1 MRSTTVKG
9 LDDGV
14 YINLGGNT
22 DIIEAVMNAGNAVD
36 YLIYELHLTGAEL
49 LDFLA
54 KFRID
59 SELTAEIKTKN
70 RYTVT
75 SYDW

>member
-14 YINLGGNT
+14 YINLGANT
-22 DIIEAVMNAGNAVD
+22 DIIEAVMNAGSAVD
-36 YLIYELHLTGAEL
+36 YLIYELQLTGAEL
-49 LDFLA
+49 LEFLEE
-54 KFRID
+54 FRID
-59 SELTAEIKTKN
+59 EELTAEIKAEN
-70 RYTVT
+70 RYNLT

>member
-9 LDDGV
+9 LDDGLR
-14 YINLGGNT
+14 IELGGDT
-22 DIIEAVMNAGNAVD
+22 GIIEYVMDIGKGID
-36 YLIYELHLTGAEL
+36 YLIYQAEMTGAEL
-49 LDFLA
+49 LEFMR

-59 SELTAEIKTKN
+59 EKLYKDVKEENK
-70 RYTVT
+70 YTVT

>member
-14 YINLGGNT
+14 YIYLGANT
-22 DIIEAVMNAGNAVD
+22 DLIDAVMNAGSAVD
-36 YLIYELHLTGAEL
+36 YLLYELQLTGAEL
-49 LDFLA
+49 LEFLEE
-54 KFRID
+54 FRID
-59 SELTAEIKTKN
+59 EELTAEIKAEN
-70 RYTVT
+70 RYNLT